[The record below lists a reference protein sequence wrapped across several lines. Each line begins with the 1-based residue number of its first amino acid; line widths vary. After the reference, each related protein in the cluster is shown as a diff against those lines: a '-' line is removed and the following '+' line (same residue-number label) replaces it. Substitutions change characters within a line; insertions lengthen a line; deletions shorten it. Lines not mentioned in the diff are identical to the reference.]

1 MYRRVI
7 FFKIVL
13 AIVLVAVI
21 IGGGLAVYRLGWGQG
36 YLVGTAQASSEVVE
50 PGLMVPAFG
59 GHLYRPFYPGFGFPF
74 FGLCLGIG
82 FIFLVMFLVGGL
94 LRPWGRRGWAG
105 HRHHGKW
112 AYGPIPPWA
121 KEWDE
126 FQKYKHG
133 QKETGEE
140 SSEDQTDFDE

>member
-74 FGLCLGIG
+74 FGLCFGIG
-82 FIFLVMFLVGGL
+82 FIFLIMFLLGGVL
-94 LRPWGRRGWAG
+94 KPWGRRRWAG
-105 HRHHGKW
+105 HPHHGKW
-112 AYGPIPPWA
+112 EDGPMPPWA
-121 KEWDE
+121 KDWQE
-126 FQKYKHG
+126 FRQKKTA
-133 QKETGEE
+133 EREAGEE
-140 SSEDQTDFDE
+140 PDVEQPAAD